1 MKIGDRI
8 EIFGKVSLADAAE
21 KLDREFIRTNRK
33 DWVELLTLGRKAF
46 IEQLDAELESLIA
59 VEPESKPQTKP
70 PEWFADQMAVAMAK
84 DAAKANA
91 ALEPEMEP
99 KLCN

>member
-8 EIFGKVSLADAAE
+8 EIFGKVSLGDAAE

-59 VEPESKPQTKP
+59 VEPESKP
-70 PEWFADQMAVAMAK
+70 PEWFAEQMAVAMAK
-84 DAAKANA
+84 DAANARA